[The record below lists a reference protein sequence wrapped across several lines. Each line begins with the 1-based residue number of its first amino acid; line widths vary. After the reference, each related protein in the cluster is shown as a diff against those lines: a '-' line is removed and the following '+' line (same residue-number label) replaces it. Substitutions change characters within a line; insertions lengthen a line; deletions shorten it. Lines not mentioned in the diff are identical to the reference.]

1 METNNNRRARVAV
14 LMATHNDGP
23 LLERAISSLISS
35 EYPIDIFV
43 VDDASSPPAG
53 IPDDMSANCTLIRLD
68 KNVGLTNALNT
79 GLKHILQ
86 GGYEFVARM
95 DADDWSFPSRFA
107 KQVAFL
113 EANPDLSGVGTWAEY
128 FDAVTGEAMFVC
140 KTPSN
145 PDEIKIALYDNN
157 PLLHPTWML
166 RSEVYRQLDG
176 YDPSFP
182 VAQDYDFVARAT
194 LLNHRFS
201 NIPEV
206 LLRYQITPN
215 GISVSRRK
223 SQLKARMRV
232 QLRLL
237 QWNSMAS
244 LIGFLKTAVLFAIPS
259 AIVTQVKSLTR
270 RPASK

>member
-1 METNNNRRARVAV
+1 
-14 LMATHNDGP
+14 
-23 LLERAISSLISS
+23 
-35 EYPIDIFV
+35 
-43 VDDASSPPAG
+43 
-53 IPDDMSANCTLIRLD
+53 
-68 KNVGLTNALNT
+68 
-79 GLKHILQ
+79 
-86 GGYEFVARM
+86 
-95 DADDWSFPSRFA
+95 
-107 KQVAFL
+107 
-113 EANPDLSGVGTWAEY
+113 
-128 FDAVTGEAMFVC
+128 
-140 KTPSN
+140 
-145 PDEIKIALYDNN
+145 
-157 PLLHPTWML
+157 
-166 RSEVYRQLDG
+166 YRQLDG

-182 VAQDYDFVARAT
+182 VAQDYDFVARAA

-259 AIVTQVKSLTR
+259 AIVTQVKSLAR